1 MKKYLL
7 LYIYFFSF
15 SHYSMPKVTGL
26 GLLFIIILKLM
37 KVAK

>member
-7 LYIYFFSF
+7 LYFFLSC
-15 SHYSMPKVTGL
+15 SHYSMPNVTGL